1 VVVGNRPAPDA
12 FRAEVLRMGE
22 SVLLAIS
29 GELDVATTGRFRASV
44 EGLDEVDAPSHI
56 TVDLSRLD
64 FIDAAGV
71 AALVS
76 LRNAVDNVGGSI
88 RVRSPKPHVR
98 RVLEL
103 AAVIDLLDAGSSSP

>member
-1 VVVGNRPAPDA
+1 
-12 FRAEVLRMGE
+12 VLRVGE
-22 SVLLAIS
+22 AVLLAVK
-29 GELDVATTGRFRASV
+29 GELDVATTAQFRASV
-44 EGLDEVDAPSHI
+44 EDLDDPERPTLV

-71 AALVS
+71 GALLS
-76 LRNAVDNVGGSI
+76 FRNTIHGRGGRV

-103 AAVIDLLDAGSSSP
+103 AGVIDLLDAGTSSP